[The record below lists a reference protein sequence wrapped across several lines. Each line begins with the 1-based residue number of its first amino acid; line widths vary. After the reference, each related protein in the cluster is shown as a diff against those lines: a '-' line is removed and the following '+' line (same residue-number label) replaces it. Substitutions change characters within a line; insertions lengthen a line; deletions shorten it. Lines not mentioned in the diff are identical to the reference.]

1 MEGHFPPLTRTQ
13 KMAFHFEREESAAE
27 GVRRMLLEQV
37 AHLDEDLRIAEDEEA
52 IHAARK
58 RCKQIRALL
67 RFVRVKEKD
76 LFRRENP
83 VFRALANDLGAF
95 RDADVR
101 RQTFEELASLSQ
113 EGPEHFRSL
122 GASLQASDSIRAAS
136 ARDSLSAGRQ
146 TAAEATK
153 RFADLDLSALNGFD
167 LMKDGLHRT
176 YKRGRHAMR
185 DAYCFPKDTS
195 FHEWRK
201 RVKDLGYQ
209 LQLIR
214 GCWPPV
220 LKRLQKEI
228 EDLGDLLGREHDLT
242 VLAETIRKQSPGGAV
257 EEFLRLLDQ
266 RARELQGIA
275 RALGERIYAER
286 PKFFIGRLRAWWEVW
301 KEEQPAELDP
311 EHPGML
317 LP

>member
-1 MEGHFPPLTRTQ
+1 
-13 KMAFHFEREESAAE
+13 MAFHFERDESTTD
-27 GVRRMLLEQV
+27 GVRRMLHEQAV
-37 AHLDEDLRIAEDEEA
+37 HLDEDLRIAEQEEA

-67 RFVRVKEKD
+67 RFVRAKEED

-83 VFRALANDLGAF
+83 VFRTLANDLGAF

-101 RQTFEELASLSQ
+101 RQTFDELAALSPG
-113 EGPEHFRSL
+113 GPEYFKSL
-122 GASLQASDSIRAAS
+122 GADIQAGEPTRTAS
-136 ARDSLSAGRQ
+136 ASKALTAGLQ
-146 TAAEATK
+146 TAAEAGK
-153 RFADLDLSALNGFD
+153 RFTDLDLSALEDFD
-167 LMKDGLHRT
+167 LMKDGVQRT
-176 YKRGRHAMR
+176 YRRGRRAMR
-185 DAYCFPKDTS
+185 DAYCFPRETS
-195 FHEWRK
+195 FHDWRK

-220 LKRLQKEI
+220 LKHLQKEI

-242 VLAETIRKQSPGGAV
+242 VLAESIRERNPGGTA

-275 RALGERIYAER
+275 RALGERIYAEQ
-286 PKFFIGRLRAWWEVW
+286 PKIFIGRLRTWWEVW